1 MRFLVL
7 WCVFLLACGS
17 PPDSS
22 KTKTESVSPSQV
34 PAAKAESAAGDA
46 SAETADVAVT
56 EENWKTHPKV
66 EEIRA
71 LVKDVDG
78 GENTR
83 DEKQFPEPCEVEQAI
98 SSTLVTDSEGRVRMM
113 ESVGGVDVSRVARH
127 YYDESGQ
134 LRFLMSKYAHS
145 SAESIYLSR
154 LYLNADGSVL
164 FEPAVEQKSEKAG
177 PGDPDKMLDFA
188 VKTAKEARAG
198 HDRVVAA
205 CNAGADACC
214 CWYEA
219 PAGGGLPEFS
229 KDKSAWPKADGVE
242 EPECGG
248 AYFLHGCVNSGICDV
263 AATPVVAMDTMGSL
277 NITLKSG
284 TATVTG
290 SAERVYSHEKGKTKA
305 EVIYYPHPASAVL
318 EQWKKDL
325 TAQEFTYEEVDANTE
340 VKGTQH
346 HFTHK
351 VHGALL
357 VDFEEGCQGSKG
369 TCVWLTGDA
378 VSSKSAP

>member
-1 MRFLVL
+1 MRFSVL

-17 PPDSS
+17 PPASS
-22 KTKTESVSPSQV
+22 ETKTESVSPSQV
-34 PAAKAESAAGDA
+34 PAAKAESAAGEA

-78 GENTR
+78 GEHTR

-164 FEPAVEQKSEKAG
+164 FEPAAEQKSEKAG
-177 PGDPDKMLDFA
+177 PGDPEKMLNFA
-188 VKTAKEARAG
+188 VKTGAAAQTA

-205 CNAGADACC
+205 CHTDADACC
-214 CWYEA
+214 CWYNP
-219 PAGGGLPEFS
+219 PAGAGLSEFS
-229 KDKSAWPKADGVE
+229 KDKSNWPKADGVE
-242 EPECGG
+242 EPVCEG
-248 AYFLHGCVNSGICDV
+248 AYFLNGCVNSGICDV
-263 AATPVVAMDTMGSL
+263 ATTPEMAMDTMGSL

-284 TATVTG
+284 SATVTG
-290 SAERVYSHEKGKTKA
+290 SAEWVYSHEKGKA
-305 EVIYYPHPASAVL
+305 REEIIYYPHPASAVL

-325 TAQEFTYEEVDANTE
+325 VAQEFTYEEAEENTE
-340 VKGTQH
+340 AKGKQH

-351 VHGALL
+351 VNGALK
-357 VDFEEGCQGSKG
+357 VGFEEGCQGSKG
-369 TCVWLTGDA
+369 TCVWLTGDG
-378 VSSKSAP
+378 VSAKAAP